1 MVLDRS
7 LLVKTLGMGIL
18 LGLMFLVIHPPL
30 PLVMAIELGLT
41 VYFGLH
47 EIGDLGS
54 LSREISEVFA

>member
-1 MVLDRS
+1 
-7 LLVKTLGMGIL
+7 VKTLGMGIL

-41 VYFGLH
+41 VFFSLR
-47 EIGDLGS
+47 EIGDLGP